1 MNAFDKLEEVGL
13 LAQGAFQSWRGDEV
27 GASETA
33 LELQMEYMD
42 GGIPGNSVAKELGE
56 DAIEE
61 LAKYGDDA
69 VDLVKLYGFDAAK
82 IILAHGDD
90 GIAILQKYGDDG
102 FILLRKYGDKAID
115 LINAHGDMAVK
126 VMNTVDPAHAQKL
139 LETLHDDVIEDVMR
153 QGPDA
158 LQALSG
164 WSEKALS
171 GNGIELA
178 LRAKKDAEV
187 LADVRH
193 LVSLGPLDPKH
204 LTKEQQELMDRI
216 VENSM
221 YYGKNGK
228 FVLGRWIDYGSGF
241 IEYAQET
248 SSAFYSPH
256 PDVWN
261 LLGKLE
267 NQADAAWSL
276 NKQAVQI
283 GIAKGLPFEYTLNDI
298 PIDDIAKEKTAV
310 RAIFSG
316 KTDEVI
322 KQILRSD
329 YMPVRM
335 KELQELQQAGYDLTF
350 DEVTNSYILI
360 LP

>member
-1 MNAFDKLEEVGL
+1 
-13 LAQGAFQSWRGDEV
+13 
-27 GASETA
+27 
-33 LELQMEYMD
+33 
-42 GGIPGNSVAKELGE
+42 
-56 DAIEE
+56 
-61 LAKYGDDA
+61 
-69 VDLVKLYGFDAAK
+69 
-82 IILAHGDD
+82 
-90 GIAILQKYGDDG
+90 
-102 FILLRKYGDKAID
+102 
-115 LINAHGDMAVK
+115 
-126 VMNTVDPAHAQKL
+126 
-139 LETLHDDVIEDVMR
+139 MR

-158 LQALSG
+158 LEALSG

-204 LTKEQQELMDRI
+204 LTKEQRELMDRI

-221 YYGKNGK
+221 YYGKDGQ
-228 FVLGRWIDYGSGF
+228 FVLGKWVDYGSGF
-241 IEYAQET
+241 IEYAQDT
-248 SSAFYSPH
+248 SSVFYSPH

-267 NQADAAWSL
+267 NQADAAWAL
-276 NKQAVQI
+276 NKQAIQT

-298 PIDDIAKEKTAV
+298 KPTKIADEKK
-310 RAIFSG
+310 AIEALFAG
-316 KTDEVI
+316 ATDTEI
-322 KQILRSD
+322 MKLLKSN

-335 KELQELQQAGYDLTF
+335 KELQELLKAGYDFSF
-350 DEVTNSYILI
+350 DQATSSYVFI